1 MTSKIREAAVSI
13 GLSLALGFALPAI
26 ALANETGNID
36 SSTSAIEEQETS
48 VDEQSKEDP
57 IASISEDNVPEA
69 QTETNALIEQAPQD
83 DNGTGEA
90 VDNGELSV
98 KSEDAPSLNEDPKDS
113 VPGSEILAGTDLQL
127 QDSDLSE
134 DTDTDAEPEDE
145 GLEPHWETTADGK
158 KYYYNESGV
167 PVLWSQT
174 IDGKRYYFNGAG
186 VMQTGWITFKSDNT
200 RSYFDP
206 TTGAAVTGWQDIAK
220 KTYYFN
226 PTTLRAVRWSQKL
239 TGRDGSQHDY
249 YFNGLG
255 EMFTGL
261 LTWSKD
267 GTRSYFDPA
276 AGTARGAALAKWQ
289 DIANKTYYFSPSTL
303 RAVRWSQ
310 NLTGRDGTQRNY
322 YFNGA
327 GAMQTGFVT
336 FGDGTKSYFD
346 PEAGK
351 TYGAAVT
358 GWKTISGKTYYFQ
371 PTNLRAVRWTQNN
384 LTGKD
389 GKKHDYYFNSAGVM
403 AIGAVNFGNTASL
416 YNADGAKVVAQGW
429 YTINS
434 DKYYVRNQSPVRY
447 NQTIDGKKYY
457 FYGTYKL
464 HRGWIYFS
472 STKTWAYY
480 DDTTG
485 AESTPQ
491 PGWSI
496 SGGKYYFY
504 TPDKKLTTW
513 NKNTYTNWV
522 NSKNKTSGT
531 KYLLTVNLDTC
542 YMNVFE
548 KSGSLWV
555 PIKGWMVSVG
565 NDEAGC
571 PTPKGEHVIGSGM
584 SSFKTEYWPADGDNC
599 AWYATIFYHE
609 PGRWTAFHSVI
620 YKDYSKTKI
629 KDPRLGYHIT
639 GSCVRM
645 ATENAIWIY
654 NNIGRNTK
662 AYIY

>member
-26 ALANETGNID
+26 ALADETGD
-36 SSTSAIEEQETS
+36 LGSSTSPIEEQETS
-48 VDEQSKEDP
+48 VDEQSREDP
-57 IASISEDNVPEA
+57 IASISEDNVPEV
-69 QTETNALIEQAPQD
+69 QTETDALIEQAPQD
-83 DNGTGEA
+83 NSGADEA
-90 VDNGELSV
+90 VDSGEVAPQPEEKATPTEAATTEETQGTEEDASESDDDAAAIQLMDVDAPADESLDDEQVEEGPLTGWETVDGQTYYRNDKGERLSGLQLIDGEYYYFDPSTREAV
-98 KSEDAPSLNEDPKDS
+98 KS
-113 VPGSEILAGTDLQL
+113 
-127 QDSDLSE
+127 
-134 DTDTDAEPEDE
+134 
-145 GLEPHWETTADGK
+145 WC
-158 KYYYNESGV
+158 Y
-167 PVLWSQT
+167 
-174 IDGKRYYFNGAG
+174 IDGKTYHFDTTTYRADKYSKMLGGYFYYFSGAG
-186 VMQTGWITFKSDNT
+186 VMHTGWLTWTKDNT
-200 RSYFDP
+200 RSFFAQNSNYIP
-206 TTGAAVTGWQDIAK
+206 TGAAFTGWVITGG
-220 KTYYFN
+220 KTYYFR
-226 PTTLRAVRWSQKL
+226 PTDYRAARYSNKL
-239 TGRDGSQHDY
+239 H
-249 YFNGLG
+249 
-255 EMFTGL
+255 
-261 LTWSKD
+261 
-267 GTRSYFDPA
+267 
-276 AGTARGAALAKWQ
+276 
-289 DIANKTYYFSPSTL
+289 
-303 RAVRWSQ
+303 
-310 NLTGRDGTQRNY
+310 GRDGTQRNY

-336 FGDGTKSYFD
+336 FGDGTKSYYD

-371 PTNLRAVRWTQNN
+371 PTNLRAARWTQNN